1 MAKEKIYAVL
11 TGDVAG
17 SSRLEGEQRQK
28 LVTVLKRS
36 FTLVD
41 EILGSQIVAFPFE
54 IFRGDS
60 FQGVLN
66 HPASA
71 LRAAIII
78 RANIRRSFDTTL
90 KNAFDARIAV
100 GIGSITLLPDQRGG
114 EGDGPA
120 YRNSGPVLDEMT
132 KPPRFLIV
140 RTPWTE
146 MNSELN
152 VELALLDAI
161 IMKWSVE
168 QAEVALEF
176 FKGKT
181 QEQMAEYFQI
191 AQSSIRKRLYNANLE
206 QITQLENRFG
216 FLLEKYEKEEEIIAP
231 QGYN

>member
-1 MAKEKIYAVL
+1 MDKMKIYAVL

-28 LVTVLKRS
+28 LLTVLKDS
-36 FTLVD
+36 FLLID
-41 EILGSQIVAFPFE
+41 EIIGKEKVAFPFE

-66 HPASA
+66 ETSGA

-90 KNAFDARIAV
+90 KNAFDARIAI
-100 GIGSITLLPDQRGG
+100 GIGTISLLPDQRGG

-132 KPPRFLIV
+132 KPPRFLLV
-140 RTPWTE
+140 RTPWDE
-146 MNSELN
+146 MNNEIN
-152 VELALLDAI
+152 VELALLDTI

-168 QAEVALEF
+168 QAEVALEY

-206 QITQLENRFG
+206 QITLLENRFG
-216 FLLEKYEKEEEIIAP
+216 FLLAKYEIEEEIIAL
-231 QGYN
+231 

>member
-1 MAKEKIYAVL
+1 MDKMKIYAVL

-28 LVTVLKRS
+28 LLTVLKDS
-36 FTLVD
+36 FSLID
-41 EILGSQIVAFPFE
+41 EIIGKEKVAFPFE

-66 HPASA
+66 ETSRA

-100 GIGSITLLPDQRGG
+100 GIGTITLLPDQRGG

-120 YRNSGPVLDEMT
+120 YRHSGPVLDEMT
-132 KPPRFLIV
+132 KPPRFLLV
-140 RTPWTE
+140 RTPWAE
-146 MNSELN
+146 VNNELN
-152 VELALLDAI
+152 VELALLDTI

-168 QAEVALEF
+168 QAEVALEY

-206 QITQLENRFG
+206 QITLLENRFG
-216 FLLEKYEKEEEIIAP
+216 SLLAKYEKEGETIAL
-231 QGYN
+231 

>member
-1 MAKEKIYAVL
+1 MDKMKIYAVL

-28 LVTVLKRS
+28 LLTVLKDS
-36 FTLVD
+36 FSLVD
-41 EILGSQIVAFPFE
+41 EIIGKEKVAFPFE

-66 HPASA
+66 EPASA

-100 GIGSITLLPDQRGG
+100 GVGSISLLPDQRGG

-132 KPPRFLIV
+132 KPPRFLLV
-140 RTPWTE
+140 RTPWPE

-161 IMKWSVE
+161 MIKWSVE

-181 QEQMAEYFQI
+181 QEQMAEFFQVSQP
-191 AQSSIRKRLYNANLE
+191 AIRKRLFNSNLE
-206 QITQLENRFG
+206 QITLLKNRFG
-216 FLLEKYEKEEEIIAP
+216 FLLAKYEKEEEIIAP
-231 QGYN
+231 QGYI

>member
-1 MAKEKIYAVL
+1 MAQEKIYAVL

-36 FTLVD
+36 FSLVD
-41 EILGSQIVAFPFE
+41 EILGNQVTAYPFE

-66 HPASA
+66 QPSQA
-71 LRAAIII
+71 LKAAIII

-100 GIGSITLLPDQRGG
+100 GIGTISLLPDQRGG

-132 KPPRFLIV
+132 KPPRFLLV
-140 RTPWTE
+140 RTPWIE
-146 MNSELN
+146 MNSELT

-161 IMKWSVE
+161 IMKWSKE

-176 FKGKT
+176 FKGKS
-181 QEQMAEYFQI
+181 QEQMAEIFQVSQP
-191 AQSSIRKRLYNANLE
+191 AVRKRLFNSNLE
-206 QITQLENRFG
+206 QITLLENRFE
-216 FLLEKYEKEEEIIAP
+216 FLLSKYENEEAN
-231 QGYN
+231 YNPVGL